1 MSLVENE
8 MSKVI
13 KRKKKTG
20 KVLVGFLLTVLLTAV
35 ILLGALAGAAFVIA
49 KGPARAESARL
60 CATFAEKRFP
70 LAGIFY
76 SADELERST
85 FYMPPEI
92 VDSDIAVGEGFTQKL
107 YYVGDVSFAWEAVVI
122 TGIAPDELFLAETD
136 SAYADGKY
144 TFGLD
149 GETDAFIIGDILTY
163 RGDEGEFYCFCGM
176 GSDGILDMG
185 AMTAYDAANSGY
197 VWGFEADR
205 ILIRNSSPETDLGGG
220 YASRIALGQAA
231 DGSLIIAFVNDRG
244 FYPAG
249 ITYSELA
256 SLMYEYGAVNAAAFR
271 AEGGFYAD
279 GVGQLGSNS
288 ASSFSLIV
296 KGGVK

>member
-1 MSLVENE
+1 

-20 KVLVGFLLTVLLTAV
+20 KVFLGIALTLLLSAV

-49 KGPARAESARL
+49 KGPARTESARL
-60 CATFAEKRFP
+60 CATFAENRFP
-70 LAGIFY
+70 FAGIFY

-85 FYMPPEI
+85 FYMPPELTE
-92 VDSDIAVGEGFTQKL
+92 SDISVGGDYTRAIH
-107 YYVGDVSFAWEAVVI
+107 YVGDASYAWEAVVI
-122 TGIAPDELFLAETD
+122 TGVAPGELFLAETN

-144 TFGLD
+144 AFGLGGGAD
-149 GETDAFIIGDILTY
+149 VFIIGDFLTY
-163 RGDEGEFYCFCGM
+163 RGDEGELYCFCGM
-176 GSDGILDMG
+176 GNDGILDVG
-185 AMTAYDAANSGY
+185 AMTAYEAANSGY

-205 ILIRNSSPETDLGGG
+205 VLVRDSAPESDLGGG
-220 YASRIALGQAA
+220 YASRVALGQAA

-279 GVGQLGSNS
+279 GKGQLGGKG

-296 KGGVK
+296 KGGDE